1 MGRWVASWRPHRK
14 AFNRHSPDGRRSGA
28 SILNASLRRS
38 NWLTAALVA
47 YLGEYGHPLGTPDS
61 LGRSAEE

>member
-1 MGRWVASWRPHRK
+1 
-14 AFNRHSPDGRRSGA
+14 
-28 SILNASLRRS
+28 LNASLRRS